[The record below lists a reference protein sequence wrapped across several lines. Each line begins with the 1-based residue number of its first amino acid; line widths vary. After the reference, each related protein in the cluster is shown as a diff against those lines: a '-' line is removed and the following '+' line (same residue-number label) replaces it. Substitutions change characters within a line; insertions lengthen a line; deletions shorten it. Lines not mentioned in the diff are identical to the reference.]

1 MLILLFELTR
11 EIDAII
17 SYVVNR
23 NMYKIFWTI
32 YKERIA
38 IFNAFADKGIFIAA
52 KIHKKLLYVFTLKY
66 DIYFRSE
73 KYQDIYFGL
82 NFIFGI
88 VGKFLSQ
95 TFAVTPRE
103 AIPSYKGLPRSE
115 CRIQ

>member
-52 KIHKKLLYVFTLKY
+52 KIYKKLLHVFTLKY
-66 DIYFRSE
+66 DIYYFRSE
-73 KYQDIYFGL
+73 KYQDNS
-82 NFIFGI
+82 NFILWP
-88 VGKFLSQ
+88 KF
-95 TFAVTPRE
+95 
-103 AIPSYKGLPRSE
+103 
-115 CRIQ
+115 